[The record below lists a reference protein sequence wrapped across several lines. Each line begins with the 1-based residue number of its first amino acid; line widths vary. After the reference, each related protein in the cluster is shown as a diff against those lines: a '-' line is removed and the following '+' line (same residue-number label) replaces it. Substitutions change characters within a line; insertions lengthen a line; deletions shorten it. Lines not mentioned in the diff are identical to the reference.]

1 MSLSRRSFVNK
12 SLTGGLAAGIA
23 AALGIPAPIRAAPPQ
38 HKPNPSLWR
47 DDELTVAW
55 IGQSTVFM
63 NYHGVK
69 IITDPVLYDYI
80 GLPLFGETIGP
91 RRLTDPAL
99 PIEEIPV
106 PDIVLLSHAHM
117 DHMDY
122 ASLAFLSE
130 RSPNAIDCI
139 TAFKTSDVIE
149 DLKWKSLT
157 ELDWGEKHTVRNIQ
171 FDAIPVKHFG
181 WRYPWERDRSRGQGK
196 TGRSYNGYL
205 LRGFG
210 RRVVFGGDTA
220 FTKTFEKLAVLNGI
234 DVAIMPIG
242 AYTPWRSVHCTP
254 EEAIEMA
261 QMMKTRHFLPMHCKT
276 FRQGTEDFNEPPKRL
291 LAAMKS
297 VTDFKLGYIEI
308 GSTYVVPKA

>member
-1 MSLSRRSFVNK
+1 MSLTRRSFLNK
-12 SLTGGLAAGIA
+12 SVAGGLAVGIASALGLPPSIA
-23 AALGIPAPIRAAPPQ
+23 AAPAQ
-38 HKPNPSLWR
+38 HKPDPTTWDNN
-47 DDELTVAW
+47 EFTAAW
-55 IGQSTVFM
+55 IGQSTVFI
-63 NYHGVK
+63 NFHGVK

-80 GLPLFGETIGP
+80 GLPVFGETIGP

-122 ASLAFLSE
+122 ASLAFLTE
-130 RSPNAIDCI
+130 RSPGAIDCI

-157 ELDWGEKHTVRNIQ
+157 ELDWSQKHTLKGIQ

-181 WRYPWERDRSRGQGK
+181 WRYPWEYDRSRGRGK

-220 FTKTFEKLAVLNGI
+220 YTTSFEKLAVLGGI

-242 AYTPWRSVHCTP
+242 AYQPWHSVHCTP
-254 EEAIEMA
+254 EEAVEMA
-261 QMMKTRHFLPMHCKT
+261 QMMQARHFLPMHCKT
-276 FRQGTEDFNEPPKRL
+276 FRQGTENFNEPPKRL
-291 LAAMKS
+291 LAAMKN
-297 VTDFKLGYIEI
+297 VTDIKLGYIEI
-308 GSTYVVPKA
+308 GSTYTVPKV